1 MKIRE
6 RSENFL
12 FQGVRKF
19 SFDTSLYTMV
29 KEGGNPVMRV
39 HSGRVESILLYIGGG
54 GKVPSVEGVS
64 PLCEGINKIEL
75 YRGRCSPLAPP
86 MLPHYGKPCDC
97 PIVSRV
103 SIYALN

>member
-39 HSGRVESILLYIGGG
+39 HSGGVESIFNI
-54 GKVPSVEGVS
+54 
-64 PLCEGINKIEL
+64 
-75 YRGRCSPLAPP
+75 
-86 MLPHYGKPCDC
+86 
-97 PIVSRV
+97 
-103 SIYALN
+103 